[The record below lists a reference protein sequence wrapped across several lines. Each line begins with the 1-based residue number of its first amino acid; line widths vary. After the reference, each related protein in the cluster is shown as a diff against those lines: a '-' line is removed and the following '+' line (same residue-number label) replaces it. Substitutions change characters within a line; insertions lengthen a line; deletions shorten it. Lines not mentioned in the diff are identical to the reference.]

1 MTALCDRAELRRVMS
16 TILHCLDSKMRG
28 MPEDCLVEVWAMAH
42 PQVEGFERA
51 SRICVFAE
59 KGDGSPALDGGV
71 LDLRTKTHRQGTS
84 SDSFFWRLD
93 YDEESLKLVLAVGP
107 YGDAVC
113 VHTTDDFL
121 YVYSSWDDFHRFPRS
136 LGFIRGE
143 YDLAGGARSGGDSF
157 LLRPWSADD
166 RRRHAISSATSC
178 DNAYIYATTN
188 FWEGSNIL
196 VEIDVKHDIGR
207 CRTIQ
212 SGDLY
217 PVSATMLNGK
227 AALFWLDGSHPR
239 NAYKWSRGRGGPG
252 AEDSCTPFL
261 QHHGVEFSALTVSNQ
276 IGWLGVLLTEEER
289 FWQVDLITET
299 ILAVFQSPS
308 EPYDIYARPDGGLWA
323 VLLTDSN
330 EVLVEVWKPVLE
342 PRPHKP
348 IMMRRIVPTTTQS

>member
-1 MTALCDRAELRRVMS
+1 MTTLYDRAELRRVTS

-28 MPEDCLVEVWAMAH
+28 MPEDCLVKVWTMAH

-84 SDSFFWRLD
+84 N
-93 YDEESLKLVLAVGP
+93 
-107 YGDAVC
+107 
-113 VHTTDDFL
+113 
-121 YVYSSWDDFHRFPRS
+121 
-136 LGFIRGE
+136 
-143 YDLAGGARSGGDSF
+143 
-157 LLRPWSADD
+157 D

-207 CRTIQ
+207 
-212 SGDLY
+212 S
-217 PVSATMLNGK
+217 TMLNGK
-227 AALFWLDGSHPR
+227 ATLFWLDGSHPR

-308 EPYDIYARPDGGLWA
+308 EPYDICARPDGGLWA